1 MSIFHEHL
9 KTGLL
14 VKTDAPLSKF
24 STVYINY
31 IFNLTTND
39 GMSRKSDYFKNAKPY
54 SSIREM
60 QVFNLREVH
69 DQLHTQLLEEMIMVR
84 KTAIILAGLLAVTLF
99 SSTAFGDNK
108 VEAENLI
115 SKAAT
120 VVKSFAADPDLS
132 WFRDKVKEAKAILII
147 PQSIQGAFFIGGSG
161 GSGALLAHE
170 TASGTWG
177 YPAFYTVGS
186 LSFGLQFGGEAS
198 EIILLVMSDRGMEK
212 LLASSFKLGA
222 DITLAAGPVGG
233 GAAAA
238 TADVLSY
245 ARSKGAFAGVSL
257 SGAVVKTKDKFNE
270 AYYGQAVSPTDIL
283 IRKTV
288 SNPQA
293 DQLRQDIASITGK

>member
-1 MSIFHEHL
+1 
-9 KTGLL
+9 
-14 VKTDAPLSKF
+14 
-24 STVYINY
+24 
-31 IFNLTTND
+31 
-39 GMSRKSDYFKNAKPY
+39 
-54 SSIREM
+54 
-60 QVFNLREVH
+60 
-69 DQLHTQLLEEMIMVR
+69 MVR
-84 KTAIILAGLLAVTLF
+84 RASIILAGLLVFMLL
-99 SSTAFGDNK
+99 SSTGYGDDK
-108 VEAENLI
+108 IEAENLV

-120 VVKSFAADPDLS
+120 VVNSFATDPDLG
-132 WFRDKVKEAKAILII
+132 WFREKVKEAKAILII

-161 GSGALLAHE
+161 GSGALLRHE
-170 TASGTWG
+170 AESGTWG

-198 EIILLVMSDRGMEK
+198 EIVLLVMSERGMEK

-233 GAAAA
+233 GAAAG